1 MYLVYQ
7 IIIYRKGYKMKNNG
21 IGLFSVLFI
30 VFLILISLLF
40 IGLNKNFGISEYVE
54 NKRTP
59 EIFPDYNSAVI
70 PPNIAPLNFSI
81 AEKGKKYYVSIY
93 SDNSRGIKI
102 SSRSQKIVIPKRKWK
117 NLLDNNHG
125 KSVFIDIYIKNQD
138 MNTKNY
144 FKPLLFVAFLC
155 FALLS
160 YGQMIEQPAMAY
172 KGQYD
177 IKMISL

>member
-1 MYLVYQ
+1 MMKIKYLITV
-7 IIIYRKGYKMKNNG
+7 
-21 IGLFSVLFI
+21 I

-40 IGLNKNFGISEYVE
+40 IGLNKKPGIREYIE
-54 NKRTP
+54 NNGTP
-59 EIFPDYNSAVI
+59 EIFPDYNSTVI

-138 MNTKNY
+138 NRWEKFRTIENT
-144 FKPLLFVAFLC
+144 VAEDKI
-155 FALLS
+155 ADVP
-160 YGQMIEQPAMAY
+160 EQDQTENS
-172 KGQYD
+172 GRRD
-177 IKMISL
+177 I